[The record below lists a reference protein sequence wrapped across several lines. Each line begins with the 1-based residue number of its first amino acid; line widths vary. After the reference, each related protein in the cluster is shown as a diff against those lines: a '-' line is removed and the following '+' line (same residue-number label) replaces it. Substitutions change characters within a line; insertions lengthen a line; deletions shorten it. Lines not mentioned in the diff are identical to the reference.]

1 MRYATAGLQLRLPL
15 ATRRWARAPAVVPPR
30 LAGARTIGIVPAMS
44 ADATTPETAVR
55 RYLQFLADP
64 TALRDE
70 ERLEE
75 LRAAAERASDPIE
88 RLRAYSEIERAE
100 QVDGSALEAD
110 FVAAAKS
117 FADAEG
123 ISPGAFRRLGV
134 PIDVLVRAGLLS
146 RASGGRDT
154 RAATARPSRSTGAR
168 ATRAPSVGADTIKA
182 FIRDNVHGRFT
193 LADVQGDVGGSPL
206 TVRKAVDELVSV
218 GEVRRLG
225 PRQGHQG
232 PGRAPIEYERA

>member
-1 MRYATAGLQLRLPL
+1 
-15 ATRRWARAPAVVPPR
+15 
-30 LAGARTIGIVPAMS
+30 MS

-70 ERLEE
+70 DRLEE
-75 LRAAAERASDPIE
+75 LRAAAERATDPIE

-100 QVDGSALEAD
+100 QVDGSALEID
-110 FVAAAKS
+110 FIAAAKP
-117 FADAEG
+117 FADTEG

-146 RASGGRDT
+146 RASGGRDAGTATT
-154 RAATARPSRSTGAR
+154 RTSRSSGAAASR
-168 ATRAPSVGADTIKA
+168 APRAPSVGADTIKA

-225 PRQGHQG
+225 PRQTHQG